1 MANSGNE
8 KVLAALDEF
17 CFYIA
22 LQLYNIQAIFDPEK
36 FAIGGGISA
45 QPLLIEIINEQYKK
59 LFIPVFPLRPVVAC
73 EFRNDANLIGAY
85 YQLQTKMVSAC

>member
-1 MANSGNE
+1 M
-8 KVLAALDEF
+8 AALDEF

-22 LQLYNIQAIFDPEK
+22 LQFHNIQAIFDPEK

-45 QPLLIEIINEQYKK
+45 QPLLIEKINEQYKK
-59 LFIPVFPLRPVVAC
+59 LFIPVFTLRSVEVVAC

-85 YQLQTKMVSAC
+85 YQLRTKMVSVC

>member
-1 MANSGNE
+1 M
-8 KVLAALDEF
+8 AALDEF

-45 QPLLIEIINEQYKK
+45 QPLLIEKINEQYKK
-59 LFIPVFPLRPVVAC
+59 LFIPVFLLRLVDVVAC

-85 YQLQTKMVSAC
+85 